1 MSCSLD
7 PKAARSAPLY
17 LAILFLALFNASTL
31 FAQDLPEARETQVW
45 LVTYGPGEI
54 YWQRFGHNAIWIRD
68 RERGLDHAFNFG
80 FFDFE
85 QENFFL
91 RFLQGRMLYFSAAR
105 PAQDE
110 FTAYIN
116 ENRSIRAQRLD
127 LSVDQK
133 EHLTRFLLN
142 EIKPENR
149 DYLYDYYRNNCST
162 RVRDALDM
170 GLGGLLREKFEPLA
184 GAQTWREHTRRLTVD
199 DFWLYLGLE
208 IVLGATID
216 REIDRWDELF
226 IPSELAGALTGLAVA
241 DAGRSRPLVLEDLV
255 LFESTLT
262 APPGSPVSSWLRYL
276 LAALAAVI
284 GVWALCR
291 LAPGAWGAA
300 VCSAWLMIAGLAGC
314 ALLFFWFGTDHVVAS
329 TNLNLLVF
337 NPLWLLLVFWNGQ
350 ERIALSVVM
359 ISAALA
365 LLMNVI
371 PPDQYNLDVI
381 AAFVPLNIAAGV
393 GLVRCR
399 PRRAGLRDVPASAG
413 R

>member
-226 IPSELAGALTGLAVA
+226 IPSELAGALTGL
-241 DAGRSRPLVLEDLV
+241 
-255 LFESTLT
+255 
-262 APPGSPVSSWLRYL
+262 
-276 LAALAAVI
+276 
-284 GVWALCR
+284 
-291 LAPGAWGAA
+291 
-300 VCSAWLMIAGLAGC
+300 
-314 ALLFFWFGTDHVVAS
+314 
-329 TNLNLLVF
+329 
-337 NPLWLLLVFWNGQ
+337 
-350 ERIALSVVM
+350 
-359 ISAALA
+359 
-365 LLMNVI
+365 
-371 PPDQYNLDVI
+371 
-381 AAFVPLNIAAGV
+381 
-393 GLVRCR
+393 R
-399 PRRAGLRDVPASAG
+399 PRRLAGAVRDRVRGSGALRVHTDGAARLTGFKLVALPAGRPGRSNRGVGSVPAGAG
-413 R
+413 RLGGGSMQCLADDCRPGRLRPAVFLVWHRSRGGQHQPEPAGFQSPVAAAGFLEWSGKNRVISCDDICRAGAIDERYPS